1 MENFEFDSEMGG
13 YVILCD
19 RCGTAKGVRSNYLC
33 DPCDKVWN
41 SDEGPRSVLYRS
53 RWDDHLEPEPGSLPP
68 AAGWRPRCECSWCTG
83 D

>member
-19 RCGTAKGVRSNYLC
+19 RCGSAKGVRANYLC

-41 SDEGPRSVLYRS
+41 SDAEFP
-53 RWDDHLEPEPGSLPP
+53 RWDDHLEPADGSLPP
-68 AAGWRPRCECSWCTG
+68 AAGWRSWDESPDFTG
-83 D
+83 DYSG